1 LTYAE
6 LAIGHGLGRDAA
18 LNSLTLGAARAMDL
32 GSRLGS
38 VELGKDADLLVL
50 DGDPLT
56 GTTRIEYVLSGG
68 DVVITPQDR

>member
-1 LTYAE
+1 
-6 LAIGHGLGRDAA
+6 
-18 LNSLTLGAARAMDL
+18 MDL